1 MRPGAQVAEHVDKE
15 PAAGVVGRR
24 YLADMIEHDP
34 APQVIGE
41 LQGRLGRSNPALEP
55 VGIAV
60 ATAGREGDR
69 RDHQPFVTEP
79 LADLPSPCAGDLVRI
94 EPVPGIE
101 LDGVHTEVS
110 RHPQALAEVMCQ
122 RCNRNGKAGG
132 IHGSSLIVG
141 NRRGDQIPPGEYPL
155 SMAFL
160 PDVLAALDQIA
171 PLRLAA
177 EWDAVGLLVSPR
189 RSEIRRVITCLT
201 LTPEVA
207 AEAVRQEADLV
218 VTHHPLPFRPVGRIT
233 SETGTGQVLLDL
245 IGGGVGVWSGH
256 TAWDSAAGGINDQ
269 LAAMLSLGQVRPIE
283 PDTKDPAVGFGRVG
297 AAEKTQSLADLARRL
312 SEQLA
317 VSPVQVVGGP
327 DRLAGRVGIVC
338 GSGGDLVAQVA
349 AAGCT
354 TLVTGEIKLHQAA
367 EARAAGMGVIAIG
380 HHASEHF
387 SMAVLGERLAAAI
400 PELEMIVA
408 ETDRDPIEWL

>member
-1 MRPGAQVAEHVDKE
+1 MP
-15 PAAGVVGRR
+15 
-24 YLADMIEHDP
+24 
-34 APQVIGE
+34 
-41 LQGRLGRSNPALEP
+41 
-55 VGIAV
+55 
-60 ATAGREGDR
+60 
-69 RDHQPFVTEP
+69 
-79 LADLPSPCAGDLVRI
+79 
-94 EPVPGIE
+94 
-101 LDGVHTEVS
+101 
-110 RHPQALAEVMCQ
+110 
-122 RCNRNGKAGG
+122 
-132 IHGSSLIVG
+132 
-141 NRRGDQIPPGEYPL
+141 
-155 SMAFL
+155 FL

-189 RSEIRRVITCLT
+189 RPDIRRVITCLT

-233 SETGTGQVLLDL
+233 PETGTGQVLLDL

-269 LAAMLSLGQVRPIE
+269 LAAMLPLEQVRPIE
-283 PDTKDPAVGFGRVG
+283 PDAEDPAVGFGRIG
-297 AAEKTQSLADLARRL
+297 EAGPSHSLADLARRL
-312 SEQLA
+312 ADQLA

-327 DRLAGRVGIVC
+327 DRAAGRVGIVC
-338 GSGGDLVAQVA
+338 GSGGDLVGQVA

-367 EARAAGMGVIAIG
+367 EARAAGMGVIAVG

-387 SMAVLGERLAAAI
+387 SMAVLGQRLAAAI
-400 PELEMIVA
+400 PGLETIAA
-408 ETDRDPIEWL
+408 EADRDPIEWL